1 LDGATPS
8 DPREEKKKISIR
20 SKNNMQSLLPT
31 NKHIKTF
38 GSRMESGVKPGS
50 DRYDVYTRTLN
61 TENWGGRRVDFQVT
75 NTSLNK
81 LIVGSKCY
89 LNFRCTASKS
99 DDSAIGA
106 ADPIELREGAGNLFV
121 TKADVRVA
129 GTTVFCD
136 GFNDITRHWYERLAN
151 TNEVRSGGS
160 EEDRFITSDESVFG
174 VAANTVI
181 GSGIRK
187 EAISEGKE
195 FSITRPL
202 TEMAFFGPRDS
213 AIPASLPIV
222 LNTTLNSRPA
232 RLFNTDNTIVAAP
245 KLKII
250 DVELYVYTVEL
261 EDAFAEQI
269 KDALRLGTL
278 SAVTDKW
285 ASTTLGNEVTAGNTS
300 YRSSD
305 STLIETV
312 PDVLGVAFLPTDSYN
327 SATPWKGVHPLTTDW
342 LNTNCID
349 IQAYGCSWRCYRNL
363 GSNADVGSKAVL
375 SRELKEVAG
384 GDTMVGSGRSP
395 INTNVFSRGVLS
407 FFPAVSRSIDEE
419 TVVPP
424 KPISLTFHNVMSPN
438 AGKQAQG
445 HVFYKLRHQWNLST
459 EVGQT
464 MIVK

>member
-1 LDGATPS
+1 MNQVSIGSFCIFLS
-8 DPREEKKKISIR
+8 CVEKT
-20 SKNNMQSLLPT
+20 MQSILPT

-38 GSRMESGVKPGS
+38 GDRMESGVKPGS
-50 DRYDVYTRTLN
+50 DRFDVYTRTLN
-61 TENWGGRRVDFQVT
+61 TDSWGGRRVDFQVT

-99 DDSAIGA
+99 DGSNIA
-106 ADPIELREGAGNLFV
+106 AGDPIELREGAGNLLL
-121 TKADVRVA
+121 TKADVRIA

-151 TNEVRSGGS
+151 TNEVRSSGN
-160 EEDRFITSDESVFG
+160 EDDRYITADKSVFG
-174 VAANTVI
+174 VAADTLI
-181 GSGIRK
+181 GNGIRK
-187 EAISEGKE
+187 EAIIEGRE
-195 FSITRPL
+195 FNITRPL

-222 LNTTLNSRPA
+222 LNTTLNSRPG
-232 RLFNTDNTIVAAP
+232 RVFNTDATITSSP
-245 KLKII
+245 KLNII

-261 EDAFAEQI
+261 EDAFAEQV
-269 KDALRLGTL
+269 KDALRIGTL

-285 ASTTLGNEVTAGNTS
+285 ASTTLGNEITQGNTA

-312 PDVLGVAFLPTDSYN
+312 PDVLGVAFLPSESYN
-327 SATPWKGVHPLTTDW
+327 SATPWKGLHPLTTDW

-349 IQAYGCSWRCYRNL
+349 IDAYGCSWRCYRNL
-363 GSNADVGSKAVL
+363 GSNSDVGSKAVL
-375 SRELKEVAG
+375 SRELKEISG

-395 INTNVFSRGVLS
+395 IDTTVFSKGQLS
-407 FFPAVSRSIDEE
+407 FFPVVSRSIDEE

-424 KPISLTFHNVMSPN
+424 KPISLTFHNTMSPN

-459 EVGQT
+459 EIGQT